1 MAVNPSN
8 PKGLVP
14 FQRLDGAVWND
25 SGRVY
30 YVPAAVAHALFVGDP
45 VIKTAGSADANGVNG
60 VDLASAGD
68 GDQITGV
75 VIGFLGNCA
84 AGAAN
89 PSFFGLSGS
98 PGPAFRPASTSLDWY
113 VIVNDD
119 PETLFEIQSSDNV
132 AIPTA
137 AIVGK
142 NVDLVSGAGSAF
154 TGFSGWEFD
163 PNSAATSATH
173 QLRIISA
180 VQAINNV
187 VGEANCKF
195 LVQINTHTELP
206 HQAGI

>member
-1 MAVNPSN
+1 MANNNN
-8 PKGLVP
+8 PKGL
-14 FQRLDGAVWND
+14 QATSRLDGASWND

-30 YVPAAVAHALFVGDP
+30 YVPAAVAHALYVGDP

-60 VDLASAGD
+60 VDLASAGAA
-68 GDQITGV
+68 DQITGV
-75 VIGFLGNCA
+75 VIGFLGNCV
-84 AGAAN
+84 AGGGN

-98 PGPAFRPASTSLDWY
+98 PGPAFRPASTILDWY

-119 PETLFEIQSSDNV
+119 PETLFAIQSSDNV

-142 NVDLVSGAGSAF
+142 NVNLTAGAGSPY
-154 TGFSGWEFD
+154 TGYSGWTFD
-163 PNSAATSATH
+163 PNSAGTGATLQA
-173 QLRIISA
+173 RVISA
-180 VQAINNV
+180 VQGIDNV
-187 VGEANCKF
+187 VGQAHAKF